1 MGYLMA
7 AIVFGMLIW
16 AGFDIV
22 QNIRN
27 WESNPTKTTSKIQAD
42 MIKETYH
49 GQFGG
54 EALDGASQVVID
66 VVHGSQCAA
75 SAACETSPNAIGHV
89 VEGLL
94 HVVHH

>member
-1 MGYLMA
+1 MGYLIA
-7 AIVFGMLIW
+7 AIVIGMLIW
-16 AGFDIV
+16 AGVEIF

-27 WESNPTKTTSKIQAD
+27 WETNPTETTSKIQAD
-42 MIKETYH
+42 MIKETYR

-54 EALDGASQVVID
+54 EAMDGASQVVID
-66 VVHGSQCAA
+66 ALHGSQCAA
-75 SAACETSPNAIGHV
+75 SAACEVSPNAIGHV